1 MYQYDDPTAAS
12 SMPTP
17 AVPGTAGF
25 FTDGSPTGGVPA
37 TILRSDFMNMLMM
50 ELLNVVEAAGI
61 TPSKTVNTQLLAAIN
76 SLVESGIGTSA
87 PGRLLNIQVF
97 DTVGTFTYTKT
108 PGAETALVDNQGS
121 GGQGGGSPACSG
133 SQNGFGSGGHSG
145 ARGVALISLSGV
157 STVPVTVGAG
167 GSTGGAGAAGQAGA
181 TTSFGSY
188 VSCPGGAGGTVL
200 GPTSSPLIGG
210 NASALPTPTFAGVL
224 QTIISQSG
232 NSGPPAQC
240 ITPGVAISGAGGIS
254 PAYGG
259 GVTGNVGTGAGNPGS
274 QVGAGGCGAFTAAS
288 GSAQVGGAGIRGK
301 IIVYEYA

>member
-17 AVPGTAGF
+17 AAPGTAGF

-50 ELLNVVEAAGI
+50 ELLNVVEAAGL
-61 TPSKTVNTQLLAAIN
+61 TPSKTANNQILAAIN
-76 SLVESGIGTSA
+76 ELVLSGIGSSA
-87 PGRLLNIQVF
+87 SGRLLNIQVF
-97 DTVGTFTYTKT
+97 DAAVSSTYTKT
-108 PGAETALVDNQGS
+108 AGATTAIVDAQAG

-145 ARGVALISLSGV
+145 ARGVAKISLSGV

-167 GSTGGAGAAGQAGA
+167 GSTGGAGASGQDGG

-188 VSCPGGAGGTVL
+188 ITCPGGPGGSVL
-200 GPTSSPLIGG
+200 GPTSSPFIGG
-210 NASALPTPTFAGVL
+210 NTSALPSPAFSGVL
-224 QTIISQSG
+224 QIIISQSG

-240 ITPGVAISGAGGIS
+240 ITPGVAVSGAGGIS

-259 GVTGNVGTGAGNPGS
+259 GVTGSVGTGPGNSGS
-274 QVGAGGCGAFTAAS
+274 QVGSGGCGAFTAAS
-288 GSAQVGGAGIRGK
+288 GSAQIGGVGIRGK